1 MNTNNIRLS
10 KDELKRLR
18 DIDFTKVKS
27 VSTAEEE
34 FTQKI
39 WSYRNAATTG
49 I

>member
-34 FTQKI
+34 FTQK
-39 WSYRNAATTG
+39 YGATGTPQ
-49 I
+49 